1 MAEKSTGP
9 KKPSDHGE
17 KRGDDESTSAHEH
30 ARHKAQS
37 GFPGTERRKDRE
49 RLGQFKRA
57 LDVMQVGVTIAD
69 QDRRI
74 LYANPAELSM
84 HGYSADELIGQDVG
98 VLAPQGLLRP
108 LTLQQLKSLR
118 SWRRESLNARKDGS
132 VFPVEILSDVAMNA
146 DGEPIGIVSISQ
158 DITERKNA
166 EAALR
171 ESEERYALA
180 ARGANDGLWDWKL
193 DDNITYFS
201 PRWKA
206 LLGYAEHE
214 IGTNLGD
221 WFNLVHPEDLPR
233 LREEL
238 DKHLTGKTEH
248 FEAEHR
254 ILHKDGSYKWVLAR
268 GIAVRDGLGNATRMA
283 GSLTDL
289 TARKIR
295 DPLTGLPNRI
305 IFLDRV
311 RHALAR
317 AKRRPSLFAVLF
329 LDLDGF
335 KFVNDSL
342 GHMAGDQLLVEVA
355 NRLARCLRRQDTV
368 ARMGGDEFAVLLED
382 LSGWEEGI
390 AVVKRIQEELP
401 QSVTI
406 ASQEIFTSASIGV
419 AFHSEH
425 YQEAEELIRDADTAM
440 YAAKSKGRAGYQ
452 LFDHELRQHVVS
464 RLKLET
470 DLNLACERGEFSLH
484 YQPIVSVDSGHIT
497 GVEALLRWEHP
508 ERGLLSAGAFLSV
521 LEDTTLI
528 HSLNRWALFE
538 ACRQLREWQS
548 EAVADERLTV
558 SVNISPKYIGQSA
571 LAPEVQQVLQE
582 TGLAG
587 HCLQLEFTEL
597 SLMKGSESV
606 SDTLHELRKMGVRL
620 CIDDFGTGYSSLNY
634 ISCLPIDVLKIDRSF
649 LEQRTHDTGKGD
661 MVKTIIQLAKDLGV
675 LAIAE
680 GVETHEQL
688 VRLKSLACPYAQ
700 GFYFSKPVSPAQ
712 ARSLLLTRGGLTS
725 SERSGEKG
733 SP

>member
-1 MAEKSTGP
+1 
-9 KKPSDHGE
+9 
-17 KRGDDESTSAHEH
+17 
-30 ARHKAQS
+30 
-37 GFPGTERRKDRE
+37 
-49 RLGQFKRA
+49 
-57 LDVMQVGVTIAD
+57 MQVGVTIAD
-69 QDRRI
+69 RDRRI
-74 LYANPAELSM
+74 IYANPAELKM
-84 HGYSADELIGQDVG
+84 HGYSADELIGQDVS

-108 LTLQQLKSLR
+108 LTLQQLKSLK
-118 SWRRESLNARKDGS
+118 SWRRESLNVRKDGS
-132 VFPVEILSDVAMNA
+132 VFPIEILSDVVMNA
-146 DGEPIGIVSISQ
+146 DGEPVGIVSISQ
-158 DITERKNA
+158 DITERKKA

-206 LLGYAEHE
+206 MLGYAEHE

-221 WFNLVHPEDLPR
+221 WFNLIHPEDLPR
-233 LREEL
+233 LREDL
-238 DKHLTGKTEH
+238 DKHLTGKTAH
-248 FEAEHR
+248 FEDEHR

-268 GIAVRDGLGNATRMA
+268 GIAVRDGSGNATRLA

-295 DPLTGLPNRI
+295 DPLTGLPNRT

-317 AKRRPSLFAVLF
+317 AKRRPASLFAVLF

-355 NRLARCLRRQDTV
+355 NRLARCLRKEDTV
-368 ARMGGDEFAVLLED
+368 ARMGGDEFAILLED
-382 LSGWEEGI
+382 LGKSEEGI

-406 ASQEIFTSASIGV
+406 ARQEIFTSASIGV
-419 AFHSEH
+419 AFHSDH
-425 YQEAEELIRDADTAM
+425 YQEAAELVRDADTAM

-452 LFDHELRQHVVS
+452 LFDQELRQHAVS

-484 YQPIVSVDSGHIT
+484 YQPIVSVDSGHIAS
-497 GVEALLRWEHP
+497 VEALLCWEHP

-521 LEDTTLI
+521 LEDTALI
-528 HSLNRWALFE
+528 HSLNRWVLFE

-548 EAVADERLTV
+548 EAVADESLTV
-558 SVNISPKYIGQSA
+558 NVNISPKHIGQSA

-587 HCLQLEFTEL
+587 HCLELEFTEL
-597 SLMKGSESV
+597 SLIKGSESV

-634 ISCLPIDVLKIDRSF
+634 ISSLPIDVLKIDRSF
-649 LEQRTHDTGKGD
+649 LRQQSNDPGKGD
-661 MVKTIIQLAKDLGV
+661 MVKTIVQLAKDLGI

-688 VRLKSLACPYAQ
+688 MRLKRLACPYAQ
-700 GFYFSKPVSPAQ
+700 GFYFSKPVNPVQ
-712 ARSLLLTRGGLTS
+712 ARSLLLTRGGLA
-725 SERSGEKG
+725 R
-733 SP
+733 